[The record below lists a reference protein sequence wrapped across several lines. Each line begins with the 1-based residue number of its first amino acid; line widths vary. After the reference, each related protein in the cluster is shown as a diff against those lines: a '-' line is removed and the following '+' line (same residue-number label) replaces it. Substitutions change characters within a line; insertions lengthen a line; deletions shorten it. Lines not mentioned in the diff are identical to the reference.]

1 MDNMDL
7 EQLKE
12 TPVWQLYEQSRNYCR
27 MQNMYSDTD
36 LNYRMYNGDQ
46 WSGVKLKGIEPV
58 QLNFIKP
65 IVRYK
70 IGVIHSNL
78 YAINYSSQNFENREF
93 RANAEKICEMLN
105 KKAAKVWEKDA
116 MDIKGRQM
124 SKDAA
129 INSEGILYTTFDK
142 EINDITN
149 EVIKKNDVY
158 YGNENDSDI
167 QRQPYILI
175 KQRKPIMEVIDM
187 AKKEGLSDE
196 KLTYIIG
203 DNDTFEES
211 GDSAKQEKDLMC
223 TLVTKMWKED
233 GIVHYEKATRWV
245 EVKKDTNSGLSL
257 YPIVHFLWEEKEGS
271 ARGEGEVKH
280 LIPNQLETNK
290 NFLRSIVVAKNTAY
304 PQKVMNTAKIVNPSA
319 ANEVG
324 SIIKVNGNSVDD
336 VSKVITT
343 LNPAQM
349 SSDVEKLRN
358 ELIQSTREL
367 AGAGDIATGAVN
379 PEDASGKAIL
389 AVQQASQQPMTEQLI
404 AFKAAIEELAKI
416 WLDQWKTYNMDGINL
431 EEDVTDEVTG
441 EQYTQI
447 VKVPQVSLEQVQ
459 ASVKVDITPK
469 SAFDKFAQE
478 ASIENLLK
486 QGYFSVQRIGELK
499 VYAQILDDDSVMPK
513 QKLLEAIEYQEE
525 EQKKIA
531 MINAQTQQMFQR
543 ANQFIGSDAET
554 QASQISDAAN
564 QVNQEEA
571 M

>member
-105 KKAAKVWEKDA
+105 KKASKVWEKDA

-129 INSEGILYTTFDK
+129 INSEGILYTTFDT

-233 GIVHYEKATRWV
+233 GQVHYEKATRWV
-245 EVKKDTNSGLSL
+245 EIKKDTNSGLSL

-564 QVNQEEA
+564 QINQEEA